1 MPLPGLSSSRSFPGI
16 TDEYK
21 ETWKN
26 VVEEVISCVLDNSP
40 SDEILAM
47 YLGSDIANKYRV
59 CHIQFWKNDKLN
71 QTCGYIMKWENWIF
85 LNLFQAHI
93 TSPIGMVQE
102 KPIKVVLL
110 VLILLLGEWS

>member
-16 TDEYK
+16 TDECK

-59 CHIQFWKNDKLN
+59 CHIQFWKNEQLDKHADTLWN
-71 QTCGYIMKWENWIF
+71 EKIEIF
-85 LNLFQAHI
+85 QICFQAHI

-102 KPIKVVLL
+102 KPIKVILL
-110 VLILLLGEWS
+110 VIILWLGEWS

>member
-59 CHIQFWKNDKLN
+59 CHIQFCKNDKLDGLN
-71 QTCGYIMKWENWIF
+71 MWIYYEMRK
-85 LNLFQAHI
+85 LNFKFAFRLTTHH
-93 TSPIGMVQE
+93 
-102 KPIKVVLL
+102 L
-110 VLILLLGEWS
+110 